1 MVLLTVTLWCM
12 PDSPNSATAATDPV
26 ARVLPLLGLPH
37 LDRSFDYLVSEQ
49 QSADAQPGVR
59 VRIRFAGRLVDAL
72 VLARAS
78 DSDHDGKLRFIER
91 VVSPEVV
98 YPEQMRLLVDALAD
112 RYAGTRSDIIRSAIP
127 ARHAKAEAT
136 DTTTPWEE
144 LGEVEEPDLSGWSAY
159 THGESFVDAVVS
171 DTVAR
176 AAWQI
181 APGDDWTEALAAL
194 AAKVASDGGGVLIVL
209 PDQTDVDRMDEALRK
224 IVGPRQITTL
234 TASLGPQAR
243 YSRFLSILHGQGR
256 LVVGTR
262 SAAFAPVENL
272 RLAAVMFDGDDSLV
286 DPRAPYTHAREVLTT
301 RSAVEKCS
309 LIIGGHART
318 AETQLLV
325 ESGWAHDLIAPR
337 ATVRTRSPHIH
348 AAGDSDFELQRDP
361 RAGAARLPSAA
372 FEAARRA
379 LAADKPVL
387 FQVPRAGYVQS
398 LACGICRTPA
408 RCRTCNGP
416 LGLPSG
422 NEAAAPTC
430 RWCGRMDSSF
440 VCANCGS
447 HRLRAVVVGTQ
458 RTAEELGRAFAPQKV
473 IASWGDRIHK
483 QIADKPAIVVATPG
497 AEPHVADGGAYGA
510 AILLDTWALLG
521 RPDLRAAEET
531 MAKWMAAATLV
542 APHAKGGEVVVVAD
556 PALPV
561 VQHLIRW
568 DAAGHAAV
576 ELASRR
582 EVRFPPAVH
591 MAAVDSPRDSLN
603 DFLEHIDLPEEVDIL
618 GPVDLPAGAD
628 LPGEW
633 DRRSAGQAQRVLIRT
648 PLSSRAALGKALRAA
663 AVNRATRKQ
672 DLPLRIQINPMH
684 IG

>member
-1 MVLLTVTLWCM
+1 MVHPVITLWCM
-12 PDSPNSATAATDPV
+12 PDNPARVIAAVDPV

-37 LDRSFDYLVSEQ
+37 LDRAFDYLVAESQSE
-49 QSADAQPGVR
+49 AAKPGVR

-72 VLARAS
+72 VLDRVAE
-78 DSDHDGKLRFIER
+78 SDHEGKLRFIER
-91 VVSPEVV
+91 VISPEVV
-98 YPEQMRLLVDALAD
+98 YPDRMRELVDALAD

-136 DTTTPWEE
+136 DTSTPWED
-144 LGEVEEPDLSGWSAY
+144 LGTVEEPDLSGWSPY
-159 THGESFVDAVVS
+159 THGESFVDAVVAG
-171 DTVAR
+171 TVAR

-181 APGDDWTEALAAL
+181 APGDNWPDAVAAL
-194 AAKVASDGGGVLIVL
+194 ATKVASGGGGVLIVV
-209 PDQTDVDRMDEALRK
+209 PDQTDVDRMDSALRTV
-224 IVGPRQITTL
+224 VGPRQITTL

-272 RLAAVMFDGDDSLV
+272 QLAVVMFDGDDSLV

-325 ESGWAHDLIAPR
+325 ESGWAHDLVAPR
-337 ATVRTRSPHIH
+337 TTLRTRSPHIH
-348 AAGDSDFELQRDP
+348 AAGDSDFELARDP

-379 LAADKPVL
+379 LSAGRPVL

-408 RCRTCNGP
+408 RCRACNGP

-422 NEAAAPTC
+422 NQAAAPTC
-430 RWCGRMDSSF
+430 RWCGRMDSAY

-458 RTAEELGRAFAPQKV
+458 RTAEELGRAFAPNKV
-473 IASWGDRIHK
+473 VSSWGERVLTEVPD
-483 QIADKPAIVVATPG
+483 APAIVVATPG
-497 AEPHVADGGAYGA
+497 AEPHVAEGGKYGA
-510 AILLDTWALLG
+510 AVLLDTWALLG
-521 RPDLRAAEET
+521 RPDLRASEET
-531 MAKWMAAATLV
+531 MAKWMGAATLV
-542 APHAKGGEVVVVAD
+542 APHGNGGEVVVVAD

-568 DAAGHAAV
+568 DAAGHAAA
-576 ELASRR
+576 ELAQRR

-591 MAAVDSPRDSLN
+591 MAAVDSPRDSLA
-603 DFLEHIDLPEEVDIL
+603 DFLEHIDLPADVDIL
-618 GPVDLPAGAD
+618 GPVDVPPGAE

-633 DRRSAGQAQRVLIRT
+633 DERAVGSAQRVLIRT
-648 PLSSRAALGKALRAA
+648 PLSTRTALGKALRAA

-672 DLPLRIQINPMH
+672 DLPLRIQVNPMH

>member
-1 MVLLTVTLWCM
+1 MVDAAVTLWCM
-12 PDSPNSATAATDPV
+12 SHSPNSTPAAVNPI

-37 LDRSFDYLVSEQ
+37 LDRGFDYLVTES
-49 QSADAQPGVR
+49 QSDDAQPGVK
-59 VRIRFAGRLVDAL
+59 VRIRFGGRLVDAL
-72 VLARAS
+72 VLERLAQ
-78 DSDHDGKLRFIER
+78 SDHDGKLRFIER

-98 YPEQMRLLVDALAD
+98 YPDRMRDLVDALAN

-127 ARHAKAEAT
+127 ARHVKAEAT
-136 DTTTPWEE
+136 DTSTPWRD
-144 LGEVEEPDLSGWSAY
+144 LGKVEEPDLSGWSAY
-159 THGESFVDAVVS
+159 AHGESFVDAVVAG
-171 DTVAR
+171 TVAR
-176 AAWQI
+176 AAWQM
-181 APGDDWTEALAAL
+181 APGDDWTESLSALAT
-194 AAKVASDGGGVLIVL
+194 KVAADGGGVLIVV
-209 PDQTDVDRMDEALRK
+209 PDQTDVDRMDAALRK
-224 IVGPRQITTL
+224 VVGPRQITTL

-272 RLAAVMFDGDDSLV
+272 RLAVVMFDGDDSLV

-325 ESGWAHDLIAPR
+325 ESGWMHDLIAPR
-337 ATVRTRSPHIH
+337 TTLRTRSPHIH
-348 AAGDSDFELQRDP
+348 AAGDSDFELERDP
-361 RAGAARLPSAA
+361 RAGAARLPSTA

-398 LACGICRTPA
+398 LACGNCRTPA
-408 RCRTCNGP
+408 RCRVCNGP

-422 NEAAAPTC
+422 KEAAVPTC

-473 IASWGDRIHK
+473 IASWGDRIHTEV
-483 QIADKPAIVVATPG
+483 DDEPAIVVATPG
-497 AEPHVADGGAYGA
+497 AEPHVAGGGAYGA

-531 MAKWMAAATLV
+531 MAKWTAAATLV
-542 APHAKGGEVVVVAD
+542 APHSKGGEVVVVAD

-561 VQHLIRW
+561 VQYLIRW
-568 DAAGHAAV
+568 DAAGHAAA
-576 ELASRR
+576 ELAQRR

-591 MAAVDSPRDSLN
+591 MAAVDSPRESLT
-603 DFLEHIDLPEEVDIL
+603 DFLEHIDLPTEVDIL
-618 GPVDLPAGAD
+618 GPVDLPAGVD

-633 DRRSAGQAQRVLIRT
+633 DRRTARQAQRVLIRT
-648 PLSSRAALGKALRAA
+648 PLSSRTALGKALRAA

-672 DLPLRIQINPMH
+672 DLPLRIQVNPMH